1 MQLAAR
7 SYVTAA
13 AALAA
18 GSMIAAN
25 PAASSTEFQT
35 RAVELVTAE
44 SDLAPDLVFAD
55 PLLQLQAEEVS
66 FNAALVSQEEAANAT
81 VSAGGD
87 FNTLFAGTAEN
98 LFNSVLGAD
107 NFDPGVATDGFGGLR
122 GVMDLSLFAV
132 TDAVRSADD
141 ETKVLTGVEGTLP
154 FPSDAE
160 LALLQ
165 SDELT
170 ACQALFQ
177 GELAFNSNL
186 LHSEVG
192 AELAAFGSNNALNGL
207 VDRLIN
213 ADNLIL
219 STGENALN
227 SLFGVETV
235 NPSAITASLLTGVG
249 GSATDPTNVFDT
261 GYLGGLEG
269 FFDQNLAGFTDI
281 AGLTPTQISDA
292 FAPGVFDPAG
302 FTTAIDS
309 AIETTAFSPFLAD
322 LTPVFT
328 DFTTILSSFF

>member
-7 SYVTAA
+7 AYVTAA

-18 GSMIAAN
+18 GSVIAVT
-25 PAASSTEFQT
+25 SSTSSMDFQT
-35 RAVELVTAE
+35 RAVQLATSENI
-44 SDLAPDLVFAD
+44 LAPDLVFAD
-55 PLLQLQAEEVS
+55 PLLQLQADEISV
-66 FNAALVSQEEAANAT
+66 NAALVSQEEAANAT

-87 FNTLFAGTAEN
+87 FNTLVVGTAEN

-107 NFDPGVATDGFGGLR
+107 NFDPAVLTDGYGGLR
-122 GVMDLSLFAV
+122 GVMDLSLFAL

-141 ETKVLTGVEGTLP
+141 QTKVLTGVEGTLP
-154 FPSDAE
+154 FPSDAQ
-160 LALLQ
+160 LAVLQ

-170 ACQALFQ
+170 ACQALFH
-177 GELAFNSNL
+177 GELEFNNNL
-186 LHSEVG
+186 LSSEVG
-192 AELAAFGSNNALNGL
+192 AETAAFGNNNALNGL

-213 ADNLIL
+213 ADNLSL
-219 STGENALN
+219 STQENALN
-227 SLFGVETV
+227 SLFGVEAV

-269 FFDQNLAGFTDI
+269 SFDQNLAAVADI

-302 FTTAIDS
+302 FITAINSAIDS
-309 AIETTAFSPFLAD
+309 TAINPFFAD
-322 LTPVFT
+322 LTPVLT
-328 DFTTILSSFF
+328 DFTTILQSFF